1 MSITDSAIRKAILEA
16 KSVGKPLKRCYE
28 HGMFMLATPPPDR
41 SGWRFKYKI
50 EGREKLLSLGIYPD
64 VPLARAREKRDE
76 MRKLVAD
83 GIDPS
88 TERKAALVANANSVE
103 QLAEEFFTK
112 KAVKLTDGSMDKHR
126 ARFKRYVAPYLGKRP
141 IIQVEPADLLDVL
154 LRIENSPGR
163 TSNRETAKRVRQLCG
178 GIWRYAIAARPGLQ
192 HPKTGLRLYD
202 ISRDLKDALTSVT
215 VKNLAAITDPAEVGG
230 LLRAIDGYTGQPV
243 TGFALRLAPLH
254 FVRPGELRRMEWSEV
269 DLDGAVWKIP
279 GPKMKMRIEHIVPLS
294 VQAVALL
301 RELQLHTGDG
311 KYAFPGARSAARPMS
326 ENTVNGALRRL
337 GYGGQEHTGH
347 GFRSTAS
354 TILNELGWNPDA
366 IEAQL
371 AHQDGNQI
379 RRVYNRAKFMPERIK
394 MMQAWA
400 DHLDALRSGKSNVVP
415 IRSKAAG

>member
-1 MSITDSAIRKAILEA
+1 M
-16 KSVGKPLKRCYE
+16 
-28 HGMFMLATPPPDR
+28 
-41 SGWRFKYKI
+41 
-50 EGREKLLSLGIYPD
+50 
-64 VPLARAREKRDE
+64 
-76 MRKLVAD
+76 
-83 GIDPS
+83 
-88 TERKAALVANANSVE
+88 
-103 QLAEEFFTK
+103 
-112 KAVKLTDGSMDKHR
+112 
-126 ARFKRYVAPYLGKRP
+126 
-141 IIQVEPADLLDVL
+141 
-154 LRIENSPGR
+154 
-163 TSNRETAKRVRQLCG
+163 
-178 GIWRYAIAARPGLQ
+178 
-192 HPKTGLRLYD
+192 
-202 ISRDLKDALTSVT
+202 TSVT

-230 LLRAIDGYTGQPV
+230 LLRAIEGYTGQPV
-243 TGFALRLAPLH
+243 TGFALRLAPLL

-379 RRVYNRAKFMPERIK
+379 RPGLQPRQVHAGTDQDDASVGGSPRRV
-394 MMQAWA
+394 
-400 DHLDALRSGKSNVVP
+400 ALRQVQRRADPVEGGGMNATMVRVLVRPTFGMEYLPAYHIAGEDDSGLATTEGIVRSYLTAAPTSDTRRNLQNHIDKLLQRSSTARRRCAPSFVTTRHQSRTSMYA
-415 IRSKAAG
+415 IRPW